1 MRLSFQRIKRSLAVR
16 NAAAS
21 RPGSW
26 STWIGPWRLR
36 HRRHLSNV
44 PAEFPAIAIHPRAFG
59 LSPDGAYLRA
69 PWSHGREPRHGAAIA
84 ATFQEDSRWAHHDRT
99 EPARPC
105 SRRQ

>member
-1 MRLSFQRIKRSLAVR
+1 MQQPHYLGVGRHGLAH
-16 NAAAS
+16 
-21 RPGSW
+21 G
-26 STWIGPWRLR
+26 GLD

-44 PAEFPAIAIHPRAFG
+44 PSEFPAITIHPRAFG
-59 LSPDGAYLRA
+59 LSPDGAYRRA

-99 EPARPC
+99 ETARPC